1 MTTLWQVPAAVVAL
15 LVWLTIPPTSLA
27 DAARREAVRR
37 AATPA
42 PVAVLSNQNLPPDW
56 VVSPSSRPA
65 AATEPQAAVAVDASE
80 AVDSPAAAP
89 ASVTSEAA
97 GSQPAP
103 GATVPAGREA
113 AVGAAAAGPAPAS
126 PASAPAKAARAGD
139 DEQSWR
145 NQMSTLRAALA
156 ADQAKAASLQTRI
169 NGLQTDFINRDDPGQ
184 KSVLEQQLQQALS
197 DLDKARAQVQTDTA
211 AIQALRDEARR
222 AGVPAGW
229 TR

>member
-1 MTTLWQVPAAVVAL
+1 
-15 LVWLTIPPTSLA
+15 
-27 DAARREAVRR
+27 
-37 AATPA
+37 
-42 PVAVLSNQNLPPDW
+42 
-56 VVSPSSRPA
+56 
-65 AATEPQAAVAVDASE
+65 
-80 AVDSPAAAP
+80 
-89 ASVTSEAA
+89 
-97 GSQPAP
+97 
-103 GATVPAGREA
+103 
-113 AVGAAAAGPAPAS
+113 
-126 PASAPAKAARAGD
+126 
-139 DEQSWR
+139 
-145 NQMSTLRAALA
+145 MSTLRAALA

>member
-15 LVWLTIPPTSLA
+15 LAWLALPPSSLA

-37 AATPA
+37 AAMAT

-56 VVSPSSRPA
+56 VVSSSSRPA
-65 AATEPQAAVAVDASE
+65 PADAAAAPVDDETADVDSAASVPAPVSEASGAQQAATAAAATSATAETGSAAASPKG
-80 AVDSPAAAP
+80 SPAA
-89 ASVTSEAA
+89 
-97 GSQPAP
+97 
-103 GATVPAGREA
+103 
-113 AVGAAAAGPAPAS
+113 
-126 PASAPAKAARAGD
+126 D

-145 NQMSTLRAALA
+145 DQMSTLRTALA
-156 ADQAKAASLQTRI
+156 SDQAKAASLQTQI

-184 KSVLEQQLQQALS
+184 KSVPEQQLRQALAN
-197 DLDKARAQVQTDTA
+197 LDKARAQIQTDTA
-211 AIQALRDEARR
+211 AIQALREQARR

>member
-15 LVWLTIPPTSLA
+15 LAWLTIPPSSLA

-37 AATPA
+37 AAVAA

-56 VVSPSSRPA
+56 VVSSSSRPA
-65 AATEPQAAVAVDASE
+65 AVGAEGTTADDQAADI
-80 AVDSPAAAP
+80 DSPDAAP
-89 ASVTSEAA
+89 ALAPDEDGASRVAAGTPAVAGAAPVDGAGSEAA
-97 GSQPAP
+97 AGSSAP
-103 GATVPAGREA
+103 SKTVP
-113 AVGAAAAGPAPAS
+113 
-126 PASAPAKAARAGD
+126 AGD

-156 ADQAKAASLQTRI
+156 ADQVKAAALQTRI

-184 KSVLEQQLQQALS
+184 KSVLEQQLRQALT
-197 DLDKARAQVQTDTA
+197 DLDKARAQIQADTA
-211 AIQALRDEARR
+211 AIQSLREQARR

>member
-15 LVWLTIPPTSLA
+15 LAWLTIPPTSLA

-37 AATPA
+37 AAVPA

-56 VVSPSSRPA
+56 VASPSSRPA
-65 AATEPQAAVAVDASE
+65 SAASE
-80 AVDSPAAAP
+80 VAAAEESDVVDSPAAAP
-89 ASVTSEAA
+89 ETVPEAGGASQASVATPAA
-97 GSQPAP
+97 TDIA
-103 GATVPAGREA
+103 PAGD
-113 AVGAAAAGPAPAS
+113 AVSADAAPA
-126 PASAPAKAARAGD
+126 ASGPGSAKAAVPAGD
-139 DEQSWR
+139 DEPSWR

-184 KSVLEQQLQQALS
+184 KSLLEQQLRQALT

-211 AIQALRDEARR
+211 AIQALRERARR